1 MGSFVMSWVT
11 EGHEIESETG
21 VCIDVESFVMRVARL
36 KVRVGK
42 MLVSFEN
49 DKERASNGDCQ

>member
-1 MGSFVMSWVT
+1 MSWVT